1 MSNMEPMPD
10 PRDLHQY
17 ADSLESSAGHAQ
29 DLTDRDLR
37 EVLLPD
43 DEQRD
48 LYGDK
53 LAGDPTLTAEDAQAI
68 LDGNPEHGL
77 ISEPYGRHGRHQ
89 KGYVSESV
97 EAVDVNDVASAN
109 VVAGTAAPVMEAVA
123 YEEHQENAIEAREVA
138 GKSQAQIVLSR
149 FLRHRGA
156 MVSLAVLLSIVLL
169 VFSSLGVWG
178 IPGWWHLTHDEFNSV
193 VNPQGAPTMEFR
205 ELRFPGLWY
214 ALAALIALA
223 LLAALI
229 SWLLSY
235 FSGRTERAKFLSANT
250 SEDGWVNYGGHRIV
264 PTPKS
269 DRLYN
274 LASTLLKWAI
284 IGAVATG
291 LLYLLFHLS
300 PGAHPFGQD
309 NLGRDGFARVMRGTQ
324 TSLTVMFIIGLVAT
338 LIGVILGSISGFFR
352 GHTDNVIMRFTD
364 MVITIPTIVV
374 GSILGVLVGGGNVPW
389 LLGAIPRTIL
399 LALMLSLVTWTG
411 IARQVRAQ
419 FLALREQEFVD
430 AARVAGASNFRMMF
444 KHILPNAV
452 GVIIVN
458 ATLLMA
464 SAILLETALSYLGFG
479 IRAPE
484 VSLGQIINEYQA
496 AFQTRPWLFWWPGLF
511 IVAIALCINFI
522 CDGLRDAFDP
532 RQRRIP
538 TAKALARADAKKA
551 AKQKIAAEPVAVVE
565 TTRVVTTE

>member
-10 PRDLHQY
+10 PQDLHQY

-29 DLTDRDLR
+29 DLTSDDLR
-37 EVLLPD
+37 DVLLPD

-53 LAGDPTLTAEDAQAI
+53 LAGDHTLTAEDAQAI

-77 ISEPYGRHGRHQ
+77 ISEPYGTHGVSTSSTAGKGHHGRHQ
-89 KGYVSESV
+89 KGYT
-97 EAVDVNDVASAN
+97 DSAN
-109 VVAGTAAPVMEAVA
+109 PAVELVETPAAA
-123 YEEHQENAIEAREVA
+123 YEESQENAIEAREVA

-156 MVSLAVLLSIVLL
+156 MASLAVLLGIVLL
-169 VFSSLGVWG
+169 VFSSMGVFG
-178 IPGWWHLTHDEFNSV
+178 LPGWWQFTHDEFNTV
-193 VNPQGAPTMEFR
+193 INPQGAPTMEFR

-214 ALAALIALA
+214 ALLGLIALA
-223 LLAALI
+223 LLAALV

-235 FSGRTERAKFLSANT
+235 FNGRTERAEFLAANT

-269 DRLYN
+269 DRLFN
-274 LASTLLKWAI
+274 LASTLLKYA
-284 IGAVATG
+284 IGAAIATG
-291 LLYLLFHLS
+291 LLYLLLHLS
-300 PGAHPFGQD
+300 PGLHPFGQD
-309 NLGRDGFARVMRGTQ
+309 NLGRDGFARVMRGTR
-324 TSLTVMFIIGLVAT
+324 TSLTVMFIIGLLAT

-374 GSILGVLVGGGNVPW
+374 GSILGVLVGGGNVPAV
-389 LLGAIPRTIL
+389 LAAIPRTIL

-522 CDGLRDAFDP
+522 GDGLRDAFDP

-538 TAKALARADAKKA
+538 TAKALARADAKKQ
-551 AKQKIAAEPVAVVE
+551 AKLKAEPVE
-565 TTRVVTTE
+565 TTKL